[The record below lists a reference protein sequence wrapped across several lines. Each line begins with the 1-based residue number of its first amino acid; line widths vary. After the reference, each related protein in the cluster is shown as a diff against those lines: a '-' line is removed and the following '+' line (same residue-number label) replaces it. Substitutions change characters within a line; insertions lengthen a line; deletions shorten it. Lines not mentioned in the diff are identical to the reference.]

1 VPRVR
6 FAPSPTGNVHIGNI
20 RTAIFNW
27 LFARHEGGAFL
38 LRVEDTDR
46 ERSTP
51 EALASL
57 LDVMEW
63 LGLDYDGEPLY
74 QSQRADAHLAA
85 AEQLITAGQAYR
97 DGDAIRFRIPCDSPS
112 YRDDDR
118 IEQEIHPDVPLEI
131 DNAGLRY
138 ALISRK
144 GKAMPQEACLAG
156 FHGLKV
162 LDPGG
167 QCIFDLDAEF
177 ANIQAGGSSTLPDA
191 RRIRFQRRE
200 VVYQDLVKGELAKP
214 LDSMKDQVIVRSD
227 GSPVFHLANV
237 CDDIEM
243 RISHVIRG
251 DDHVENTY
259 RHLLLFQAL
268 GAEPPAFAHLPMI
281 VNKQGK
287 PYSKRDGD
295 AFVGDFRAKGYEPE
309 ALFNYLALLGWS
321 PGGDLERMSKTQM
334 AELFTLD
341 RVKSSPAQM
350 DPRKLLDL
358 NGHRIAAMDFPSFL
372 ETARRFAESAWT
384 ADAAYFEAVAEL
396 MQTRTKLFPDVAN
409 WAFFFVDE
417 PAMDEK
423 ANRKFLGQEGIH
435 AVLADLAT
443 RFADLAEFAPEDIE
457 SAIHAVG
464 DTHGIGRGKLNQ
476 PLRVALTGITVGAGV
491 YETAAVLGR
500 ARVAARLQRLRD
512 LTD

>member
-1 VPRVR
+1 MPRVR

-20 RTAIFNW
+20 RAAIFNW
-27 LFARHEGGAFL
+27 LYARHEGGQFL

-51 EALASL
+51 EAVASL

-63 LGLDYDGEPLY
+63 LGLDYDEEPLY
-74 QSQRADAHLAA
+74 QSSRADAHTAA
-85 AEQLITAGQAYR
+85 AQCLLANGQAYTDDGAVRFRIPFDSPAYR
-97 DGDAIRFRIPCDSPS
+97 DGEPQ
-112 YRDDDR
+112 
-118 IEQEIHPDVPLEI
+118 EQELHADVPLEI
-131 DNAGLRY
+131 SACGLSY

-156 FHGLKV
+156 FKGLKV

-191 RRIRFQRRE
+191 RRICFHRRE

-214 LDSMKDQVIVRSD
+214 LDSMKDQVIVRSN
-227 GSPVFHLANV
+227 GTPVFHLANV

-243 RISHVIRG
+243 AISHVIRG

-287 PYSKRDGD
+287 PYAKRDGD

-321 PGGDLERMSKTQM
+321 PGGDLERMSIEQM
-334 AELFTLD
+334 VELFTLD
-341 RVKSSPAQM
+341 RVRSAASQM
-350 DPRKLLDL
+350 DLRKLLDL
-358 NGHRIAAMDFPSFL
+358 NGHRIAAMAFPDFL
-372 ETARRFAESAWT
+372 ATARGFADSAWT
-384 ADAAYFEAVAEL
+384 EDAAYFEAVATL
-396 MQTRTKLFPDVAN
+396 MQTRTKLFPDVAK
-409 WAFFFVDE
+409 WEFFFVDE
-417 PAMDEK
+417 PEMDEK
-423 ANRKFLGQEGIH
+423 ASRKFLGREGVPE
-435 AVLADLAT
+435 ALADLAT
-443 RFADLAEFAPEDIE
+443 RLADLADFATAAIE
-457 SAIHAVG
+457 AAIHA
-464 DTHGIGRGKLNQ
+464 TTEAHGIGQGKLNQ
-476 PLRVALTGITVGAGV
+476 PLRIAITGTTMGAGV

-500 ARVAARLQRLRD
+500 ERVLARLNRV
-512 LTD
+512 